1 MNNASLMI
9 INFTQMTYFN
19 FMCEHLQIWANGH
32 RVDNV
37 NNYQV
42 TGHFFVKPY

>member
-1 MNNASLMI
+1 
-9 INFTQMTYFN
+9 
-19 FMCEHLQIWANGH
+19 MCECLQIWANGH

-42 TGHFFVKPY
+42 MGHFFVKPY